1 MRWRIL
7 FVLAIAR
14 ASMALQFAAIGALGP
29 LYEDAFQIDTAD
41 LGLLVGIYF
50 LPSVFGA
57 LPAAMWSNKFGE
69 RRVLLCGLG
78 LMVIGA
84 LVVATS
90 DTWLAQAVGRIVSG
104 KGAVLLNVI
113 SAKLVADWFSGREHA
128 TAMAVFVH
136 SWFAGIAAALVI
148 MPPIAESIGLAGAG
162 WVVVAIAVFALV
174 GVACCDLKSDHRLL
188 SSLEEQVFPRRPMIL
203 LILLAGVAWGMYN
216 GALAIILSFGPA
228 DLVGR
233 GRSLIEASAITS
245 ILIWCAMGT
254 GVLGGLIADLSRRPV
269 AVLFVST
276 TTMLLAMVSFPLTNH
291 VLLPL
296 FFLGLAAG
304 LPSSLFLALAASALQ
319 PRERSF
325 GLGLFF
331 TAHFLV
337 FSSAP
342 ALAGKVVSLSTNPEI
357 SFLFGAGLLF
367 GAMLLAFVCLRI
379 HGKTAARVVPV

>member
-14 ASMALQFAAIGALGP
+14 ASMALQFASIGALGP
-29 LYEDAFQIDTAD
+29 LYEDAFQIDTTD

-69 RRVLLCGLG
+69 RRVLLCGLA

-84 LVVATS
+84 IVVAAS
-90 DTWLAQAVGRIVSG
+90 DSWLAQAVGRIVSG
-104 KGAVLLNVI
+104 KGAVLLNVV
-113 SAKLVADWFSGREHA
+113 SGKLVADWFSGREHA
-128 TAMAVFVH
+128 TATAIFVH
-136 SWFAGIAAALVI
+136 SWFAGIAAALLI

-174 GVACCDLKSDHRLL
+174 SVAICDLKSDHRLL
-188 SSLEEQVFPRRPMIL
+188 SSLVAQVLPGRPMIL
-203 LILLAGVAWGMYN
+203 LILLAGMAWGMYN

-233 GRSLIEASAITS
+233 GRSLIEASAVTS
-245 ILIWCAMGT
+245 ILIWCAVGAGIM
-254 GVLGGLIADLSRRPV
+254 GGLIADLFHRPLT
-269 AVLFVST
+269 VLFVST
-276 TTMLLAMVSFPLTNH
+276 TTMLVAMVSFPLMDR
-291 VLLPL
+291 VVLPL
-296 FFLGLAAG
+296 LFLGFAAG

-319 PRERSF
+319 PQERSF

-342 ALAGKVVSLSTNPEI
+342 ALAGKVVSLSTNSEA
-357 SFLFGAGLLF
+357 SFLFGAALLF
-367 GAMLLAFVCLRI
+367 VAMLLAFLCLKIHRI
-379 HGKTAARVVPV
+379 TAARNVPI